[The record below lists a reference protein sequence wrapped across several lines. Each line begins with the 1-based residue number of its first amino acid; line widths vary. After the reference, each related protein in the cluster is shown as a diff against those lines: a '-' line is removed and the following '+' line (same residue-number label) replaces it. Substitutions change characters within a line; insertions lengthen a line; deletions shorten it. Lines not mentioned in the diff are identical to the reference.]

1 MDRLSQIE
9 PKILVSANGYYYG
22 GKRFSSIELAQ
33 SLANAMPS
41 IRQLVIFDLIDDEAV
56 PASDAVQS
64 WDDFIAPF
72 EAKELTFEAM
82 AFDDPLYIMF
92 SSGTTGLP
100 KCIVHSV
107 GGTFDES

>member
-1 MDRLSQIE
+1 
-9 PKILVSANGYYYG
+9 
-22 GKRFSSIELAQ
+22 
-33 SLANAMPS
+33 MPS

-72 EAKELTFEAM
+72 EEKELTFEAM

-92 SSGTTGLP
+92 SSGTTQAYQMHRAF
-100 KCIVHSV
+100 CWRH
-107 GGTFDES
+107 FDES